1 METYLDK
8 AQLDKYHTFLILAN
22 SRFTEN
28 DIVLAKEIKRQGKSF
43 FFIRTKIDADVQ
55 SEKRKKSF
63 SEAAVLQKIRRNCTK
78 NLVDEAGK
86 PISSKDDIFLI
97 SNHHPG
103 KWDFSRLT
111 EEILDA
117 LPKYQREALV
127 LSLSALTSF
136 SKNILKR
143 KVAVLKERMIP
154 VTGASAPPAMILI
167 PVLSLTLDAALVSNV
182 VRVYKAQLGIPEEG
196 SERFGRLSPV
206 TQKKFLDLN
215 IKLANSIQLAS
226 EATAKGLAR
235 FARYIPLV
243 GPVIVGASTY
253 ALLRDSLKEIEE
265 VSLAVLEEN
274 CLMLLRS

>member
-8 AQLDKYHTFLILAN
+8 VQLDKYHTFLILAN
-22 SRFTEN
+22 CRVTEN
-28 DIVLAKEIKRQGKSF
+28 DIVLANDIKRQGKSF
-43 FFIRTKIDADVQ
+43 FFIRTKIDLDVQ
-55 SEKRKKSF
+55 GEKRKKSF
-63 SEAAVLQKIRRNCTK
+63 SEAAVLQKIRRDCIK

-97 SNHHPG
+97 SNHHSG

-111 EEILDA
+111 EAILDA
-117 LPKYQREALV
+117 LPRYQREALV
-127 LSLSALTSF
+127 LSLIALTSF

-143 KVAVLKERMIP
+143 KVAVLKERLIH
-154 VTGASAPPAMILI
+154 VTGVTALAASI
-167 PVLSLTLDAALVSNV
+167 PMLFVDVDAALVSNE
-182 VRVYKAQLGIPEEG
+182 VREYKAQLGIPEEG

-226 EATAKGLAR
+226 EAAAEGFAR

-243 GPVIVGASTY
+243 GPVIAGASTY

>member
-8 AQLDKYHTFLILAN
+8 VQLDKYHTFLILAN
-22 SRFTEN
+22 CRVTEN
-28 DIVLAKEIKRQGKSF
+28 DIVLANEIKRQGKSF
-43 FFIRTKIDADVQ
+43 FFIRTKIDLDVQ
-55 SEKRKKSF
+55 AEKRKKSF
-63 SEAAVLQKIRRNCTK
+63 SEAAVLQKIRRDCIK

-97 SNHHPG
+97 SNHHSG

-111 EEILDA
+111 EAILDA
-117 LPKYQREALV
+117 LPRYQREALV
-127 LSLSALTSF
+127 LSLIALTSF

-143 KVAVLKERMIP
+143 KVAVLKERLIP
-154 VTGASAPPAMILI
+154 VTGVTALAASMLF
-167 PVLSLTLDAALVSNV
+167 VDVDAALVSNE
-182 VRVYKAQLGIPEEG
+182 VRKYKAQLGIPEEG

-226 EATAKGLAR
+226 EAAAEGFAR

-243 GPVIVGASTY
+243 GPVIAGASTY

>member
-1 METYLDK
+1 M
-8 AQLDKYHTFLILAN
+8 
-22 SRFTEN
+22 
-28 DIVLAKEIKRQGKSF
+28 LAKEIKRQGKSF
-43 FFIRTKIDADVQ
+43 FFIRTKIDKDVQ
-55 SEKRKKSF
+55 AEKRKKSF

-111 EEILDA
+111 EAILDA
-117 LPKYQREALV
+117 LPRYQREALV

-143 KVAVLKERMIP
+143 KVAVLKERLIP
-154 VTGASAPPAMILI
+154 VTGVTALAASMLF
-167 PVLSLTLDAALVSNV
+167 VDVDAALVSNE
-182 VRVYKAQLGIPEEG
+182 VRKYKAQLGIPEEG